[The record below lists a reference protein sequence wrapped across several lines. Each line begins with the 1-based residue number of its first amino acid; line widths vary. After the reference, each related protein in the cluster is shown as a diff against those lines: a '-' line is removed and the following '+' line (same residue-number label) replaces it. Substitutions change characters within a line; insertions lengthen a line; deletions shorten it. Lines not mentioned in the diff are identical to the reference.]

1 MALINFDCPECGHNL
16 EVDERGAGFIIKCPE
31 CTNPLQIPD
40 LPPARRRRKALLA
53 GLALAAIALLVGA
66 NFLLWSRA
74 RQATA
79 DLADLQQAFQSA
91 VQQSQAAIVEQEGRI
106 KGLADQL
113 AAVKI
118 PDTAALAAAAEG
130 ALAEAEAL
138 ARELEQTESRFLAN
152 HAGERTALLRAHMV
166 KLVEASKNGLPA
178 PPSITD
184 AGPGRGVQGRLIVFP
199 ILPGPDGQT
208 LRENAEITGVE
219 EDKVF
224 VKFAGGTATYLL
236 SELHPG
242 VAAYLP
248 VDRLLVLPRRQWQG
262 EVLRV
267 HQVQVAERDQ
277 RLAALRAAVAE
288 QVPEAVP

>member
-118 PDTAALAAAAEG
+118 PDTVALAAAAEA
-130 ALAEAEAL
+130 ALAEAETL
-138 ARELEQTESRFLAN
+138 ARLLEQTESRFLAN

>member
-31 CTNPLQIPD
+31 CTNPLQIRD

-118 PDTAALAAAAEG
+118 PDTVALATAAEA
-130 ALAEAEAL
+130 ALAEAETL
-138 ARELEQTESRFLAN
+138 ARLLEQTESRFLAN

>member
-1 MALINFDCPECGHNL
+1 MALINFDCPDCGHYL

-31 CTNPLQIPD
+31 CANPLQIPD

-53 GLALAAIALLVGA
+53 GLTLLAVALLFGA
-66 NFLLWSRA
+66 NFILWNRA
-74 RQATA
+74 RKDAA
-79 DLADLQQAFQSA
+79 ELADLQQAFQSA
-91 VQQSQAAIVEQEGRI
+91 VQQSQARIVEQEGRI
-106 KGLADQL
+106 KGLTDQL

-184 AGPGRGVQGRLIVFP
+184 AGPGRGIQGRLIVFP

-288 QVPEAVP
+288 QVPQAVP

>member
-118 PDTAALAAAAEG
+118 PDTVALAAAAEA
-130 ALAEAEAL
+130 ALAEAETL
-138 ARELEQTESRFLAN
+138 ARLLEQTESRFLAN

-208 LRENAEITGVE
+208 LRENAEITGVDGE
-219 EDKVF
+219 QVS
-224 VKFAGGTATYLL
+224 VKFVGGTASYKLT
-236 SELHPG
+236 ELHPG
-242 VAAYLP
+242 VAAFLP
-248 VDRLLVLPRRQWQG
+248 VDPLLVLPRSQWNA
-262 EVLRV
+262 EVVRIQQTASAQRDEKLKQLRDAI
-267 HQVQVAERDQ
+267 QAQIPAE
-277 RLAALRAAVAE
+277 
-288 QVPEAVP
+288 